1 MTWLYICVVAFMVGG
16 LIVASERW
24 HGAFT
29 GDSDLNKPQASHT
42 RATPRVGGLA
52 VLAGSLAG
60 LLVLGPSNMTLT
72 WLWPALFVAALPVFV
87 AGLLEDITKDI
98 GASKRLLA
106 AFASAAIAWWLLG
119 GVSRVGIAPVD
130 WVLSFWPVSLI
141 FTMFA
146 VGGCTHALNIVD
158 GMNGLAGMIATLMA
172 VSISLVA
179 LQVGDMPI
187 FMIAAA
193 LASATLGF
201 LVWNF
206 PFGRVFL
213 GDGGAYFLGFMLAEL
228 AVLLV
233 VRNPSA
239 GNASGLND
247 GAGAVVLMSAA
258 AAAQRGIAPMA
269 RLVSPFYALA
279 VLFYP
284 VFETGFSIWRRRFK
298 RGVPVDQPDALHL
311 HQLVFRRLVRVTFSR
326 GRRHAVPALCNAL
339 ASPYMWVLALIG
351 LVPATIWWD
360 NAWFLCA
367 SLVVFAAVYTWLYM
381 RLVSWRR
388 PGWLLLPSVIRT
400 H

>member
-1 MTWLYICVVAFMVGG
+1 
-16 LIVASERW
+16 
-24 HGAFT
+24 
-29 GDSDLNKPQASHT
+29 
-42 RATPRVGGLA
+42 
-52 VLAGSLAG
+52 
-60 LLVLGPSNMTLT
+60 
-72 WLWPALFVAALPVFV
+72 
-87 AGLLEDITKDI
+87 
-98 GASKRLLA
+98 
-106 AFASAAIAWWLLG
+106 
-119 GVSRVGIAPVD
+119 
-130 WVLSFWPVSLI
+130 
-141 FTMFA
+141 
-146 VGGCTHALNIVD
+146 
-158 GMNGLAGMIATLMA
+158 MA

-206 PFGRVFL
+206 PLRAGFPRRRRRVFPRL
-213 GDGGAYFLGFMLAEL
+213 HAGRTGRAAGGAQSVGL
-228 AVLLV
+228 AVL
-233 VRNPSA
+233 RA
-239 GNASGLND
+239 G
-247 GAGAVVLMSAA
+247 GAVH
-258 AAAQRGIAPMA
+258 
-269 RLVSPFYALA
+269 
-279 VLFYP
+279 P

-388 PGWLLLPSVIRT
+388 PAGCCCRPSFERT
-400 H
+400 DPSCLRARAGA

>member
-1 MTWLYICVVAFMVGG
+1 MKFSTVYGGAVASHQTWDTVSWLYICIVAFTIGG

-29 GDSDLNKPQASHT
+29 GDSDLHKPQASHS
-42 RATPRVGGLA
+42 RPTPRVGGLA

-60 LLVLGPSNMTLT
+60 LLVLGPKNMTLT
-72 WLWPALFVAALPVFV
+72 WLWPVLFVAALPVFV

-98 GASKRLLA
+98 GSGKRLLA
-106 AFASAAIAWWLLG
+106 AFVSAAIAWWLLG
-119 GVSRVGIAPVD
+119 GVSRVGLWPVD
-130 WVLSFWPVSLI
+130 WILGFWPISLI
-141 FTMFA
+141 FTMVA

-158 GMNGLAGMIATLMA
+158 GMNGLAGMVATLMA
-172 VSISLVA
+172 LSLALVA
-179 LQVGDMPI
+179 LQVQDIPI
-187 FMIAAA
+187 FLIAAA

-228 AVLLV
+228 AVQLV
-233 VRNPSA
+233 VRNPS
-239 GNASGLND
+239 
-247 GAGAVVLMSAA
+247 
-258 AAAQRGIAPMA
+258 
-269 RLVSPFYALA
+269 VSPFYALA

-284 VFETGFSIWRRRFK
+284 VFETLFSIWRRRFK
-298 RGVPVDQPDALHL
+298 RGTPVDQPDALHL

-326 GRRHAVPALCNAL
+326 DSRHAVPALCNAM
-339 ASPYMWVLALIG
+339 ASPYLWVLTLIG

-360 NAWFLCA
+360 NAWALCA
-367 SLVVFAAVYTWLYM
+367 SLLVFSLVYIWLYS

-388 PGWLLLPSVIRT
+388 PAWLLLPSLGRE
-400 H
+400 HHKHGK

>member
-1 MTWLYICVVAFMVGG
+1 MVGG

-24 HGAFT
+24 HGVFT
-29 GDSDLNKPQASHT
+29 GDSDLKKPQAMHS
-42 RATPRVGGLA
+42 RAAPRVGGLA
-52 VLAGSLAG
+52 VVAGSLAG

-72 WLWPALFVAALPVFV
+72 WLWPVLFIAAMPVFV
-87 AGLLEDITKDI
+87 AGLLEDITKDV
-98 GASKRLLA
+98 GSGKRLMA

-119 GVSRVGIAPVD
+119 GVSRVGIAWAD
-130 WVLSFWPVSLI
+130 WLLSFWPISLL
-141 FTMFA
+141 FTMVA

-172 VSISLVA
+172 LSLALVA
-179 LQVGDMPI
+179 LQVQDIPI
-187 FMIAAA
+187 FLIATA

-228 AVLLV
+228 AVQLV
-233 VRNPSA
+233 VRNPS
-239 GNASGLND
+239 
-247 GAGAVVLMSAA
+247 
-258 AAAQRGIAPMA
+258 
-269 RLVSPFYALA
+269 VSPFYALA

-284 VFETGFSIWRRRFK
+284 VFETMFSIWRRRFK

-311 HQLVFRRLVRVTFSR
+311 HQLVFRRLVRATFSR
-326 GRRHAVPALCNAL
+326 DRRHAVPALCNAMT
-339 ASPYMWVLALIG
+339 SPYLWVLALIG

-360 NAWFLCA
+360 NAWMLCA
-367 SLVVFAAVYTWLYM
+367 SLVVFCWVYIWLYS

-388 PGWLLLPSVIRT
+388 PGWLLLPSLGRD
-400 H
+400 HKRGSRPR

>member
-1 MTWLYICVVAFMVGG
+1 VTWFYICVVAFMVGG

-24 HGAFT
+24 HGRFT
-29 GDSDLNKPQASHT
+29 GDSDLSKPQASHS

-52 VLAGSLAG
+52 VLAGTLAG

-72 WLWPALFVAALPVFV
+72 WLWPALFVASLPVFV

-98 GASKRLLA
+98 GAGKRLLA
-106 AFASAAIAWWLLG
+106 AFLSAAIAWWLLG
-119 GVSRVGIAPVD
+119 GVARVGFAWAD
-130 WVLSFWPVSLI
+130 WILAYWPVSLL
-141 FTMFA
+141 FTVVA

-158 GMNGLAGMIATLMA
+158 GMNGLAGMVATLMA

-187 FMIAAA
+187 FLISLA

-233 VRNPSA
+233 VRNPS
-239 GNASGLND
+239 
-247 GAGAVVLMSAA
+247 
-258 AAAQRGIAPMA
+258 
-269 RLVSPFYALA
+269 VSPFYALA

-284 VFETGFSIWRRRFK
+284 VFETLFSIWRRRFK

-326 GRRHAVPALCNAL
+326 RSRHAVPALCNAM
-339 ASPYMWVLALIG
+339 ASPYLWVLTLIG
-351 LVPATIWWD
+351 LVPATIFWD
-360 NAWFLCA
+360 NAWALCA
-367 SLVVFAAVYTWLYM
+367 SLVVFASAYIWLYS

-388 PGWLLLPSVIRT
+388 PGWLLLPSVLRSD
-400 H
+400 

>member
-1 MTWLYICVVAFMVGG
+1 VTNPQTWGSLTWLVICIVAFMVGG

-24 HGAFT
+24 HGKLT
-29 GDSDLNKPQASHT
+29 GDTDMNKPQASHS
-42 RATPRVGGLA
+42 RPTPRVGGLA

-72 WLWPALFVAALPVFV
+72 WLWPVLFIAAMPVFV

-106 AFASAAIAWWLLG
+106 AFFSAAIAWWLIG
-119 GVSRVGIAPVD
+119 GVSRVGIPSVD
-130 WVLSFWPVSLI
+130 WVLSFWPISLL
-141 FTMFA
+141 FTMVA

-158 GMNGLAGMIATLMA
+158 GMNGLAGMVATLMA
-172 VSISLVA
+172 VSLGLVA
-179 LQVGDMPI
+179 LQVQDIPI
-187 FMIAAA
+187 FLIAAA

-228 AVLLV
+228 AVQLV
-233 VRNPSA
+233 IRNP
-239 GNASGLND
+239 G
-247 GAGAVVLMSAA
+247 
-258 AAAQRGIAPMA
+258 
-269 RLVSPFYALA
+269 VSPFYALA

-284 VFETGFSIWRRRFK
+284 VFETLFSIWRRRFK
-298 RGVPVDQPDALHL
+298 RGTPIDQPDALHL

-326 GRRHAVPALCNAL
+326 DSRHAVPALCNAM
-339 ASPYMWVLALIG
+339 ASPYLWVLTLIG

-360 NAWFLCA
+360 NALMLCV
-367 SLVVFAAVYTWLYM
+367 SLVVFALVYIWIYS

-388 PGWLLLPSVIRT
+388 PSWLLLPSIGR
-400 H
+400 HNKLK

>member
-1 MTWLYICVVAFMVGG
+1 MNFPQTWDTLTWLYICIVAFMVGG

-24 HGAFT
+24 HGKLT
-29 GDSDLNKPQASHT
+29 GDTDLNKPQASHT

-72 WLWPALFVAALPVFV
+72 WLWPVLFIAAMPVFV

-106 AFASAAIAWWLLG
+106 AFLSAAIAWWLIG
-119 GVSRVGIAPVD
+119 GVSRVGFSSID
-130 WVLSFWPVSLI
+130 WLLSYWPVSLL
-141 FTMFA
+141 FTMVA

-158 GMNGLAGMIATLMA
+158 GMNGLAGMVATLMA
-172 VSISLVA
+172 VSIALVA
-179 LQVGDMPI
+179 LQVQDIPI
-187 FMIAAA
+187 FLIAAA

-228 AVLLV
+228 AVQLV
-233 VRNPSA
+233 VRNP
-239 GNASGLND
+239 G
-247 GAGAVVLMSAA
+247 
-258 AAAQRGIAPMA
+258 
-269 RLVSPFYALA
+269 VSPFYALA

-284 VFETGFSIWRRRFK
+284 VFETLFSIWRRRFK
-298 RGVPVDQPDALHL
+298 RGTPIDQPDALHL
-311 HQLVFRRLVRVTFSR
+311 HQLVFRRLVRATFNR
-326 GRRHAVPALCNAL
+326 NGRHALPALCNAMT
-339 ASPYMWVLALIG
+339 SPYLWVLTLIG

-360 NAWFLCA
+360 NTLILCV
-367 SLVVFAAVYTWLYM
+367 SLLVFALVYIWIYS

-388 PGWLLLPSVIRT
+388 PSWLVLPAIGR
-400 H
+400 HNK

>member
-1 MTWLYICVVAFMVGG
+1 MRRFTFKFCSGCLTGDCVTWLSICVVAFLVGG

-29 GDSDLNKPQASHT
+29 GDTDLNKPQASHS
-42 RATPRVGGLA
+42 RSTPRVGGLA

-60 LLVLGPSNMTLT
+60 LMVLGPGNMTLG

-98 GASKRLLA
+98 GAGKRLLA
-106 AFASAAIAWWLLG
+106 AFLSAAIAWWLLG
-119 GVSRVGIAPVD
+119 GVSRVGIPWAD
-130 WVLSFWPVSLI
+130 AILAYWPISLI

-158 GMNGLAGMIATLMA
+158 GMNGLAGMVATLIA
-172 VSISLVA
+172 VSLALVA

-233 VRNPSA
+233 VRNPS
-239 GNASGLND
+239 
-247 GAGAVVLMSAA
+247 
-258 AAAQRGIAPMA
+258 
-269 RLVSPFYALA
+269 VSPFYALA

-284 VFETGFSIWRRRFK
+284 IFETIFSIWRRRFK

-311 HQLVFRRLVRVTFSR
+311 HQLVFRRLVRSTFSR
-326 GRRHAVPALCNAL
+326 HRRQAVPAFCNAMT
-339 ASPYMWVLALIG
+339 SPYLWGLTLVVLA
-351 LVPATIWWD
+351 PATLWWD
-360 NAWFLCA
+360 NAWALCGGMLA
-367 SLVVFAAVYTWLYM
+367 FAAAYIWLYS

-388 PGWLLLPSVIRT
+388 PRWLLLPSASKSRR
-400 H
+400 

>member
-1 MTWLYICVVAFMVGG
+1 MISPQSWGSLTWLYICIVAFMVGG

-24 HGAFT
+24 HGVFT
-29 GDSDLNKPQASHT
+29 GDSDLKKPQAMHS
-42 RATPRVGGLA
+42 RAAPRVGGLA
-52 VLAGSLAG
+52 VVAGTLAG

-72 WLWPALFVAALPVFV
+72 WLWPVLFIAAMPVFV
-87 AGLLEDITKDI
+87 AGLLEDITKDV
-98 GASKRLLA
+98 GSGKRLMA

-119 GVSRVGIAPVD
+119 GVSRVGIAWAD
-130 WVLSFWPVSLI
+130 WLLSFWPISLL
-141 FTMFA
+141 FTMVA

-172 VSISLVA
+172 LSLALVA
-179 LQVGDMPI
+179 LQVQDIPI
-187 FMIAAA
+187 FLIATA

-228 AVLLV
+228 AVQLV
-233 VRNPSA
+233 VRNPS
-239 GNASGLND
+239 
-247 GAGAVVLMSAA
+247 
-258 AAAQRGIAPMA
+258 
-269 RLVSPFYALA
+269 VSPFYALA

-284 VFETGFSIWRRRFK
+284 VFETMFSIWRRRFK

-311 HQLVFRRLVRVTFSR
+311 HQLVFRRLVRATFSR
-326 GRRHAVPALCNAL
+326 DRRHAVPALCNAMT
-339 ASPYMWVLALIG
+339 SPYLWVLALIG

-360 NAWFLCA
+360 NAWMLCA
-367 SLVVFAAVYTWLYM
+367 SLVVFCWVYIWLYS

-388 PGWLLLPSVIRT
+388 PGWLLLPSLGRD
-400 H
+400 HKRGSRPR